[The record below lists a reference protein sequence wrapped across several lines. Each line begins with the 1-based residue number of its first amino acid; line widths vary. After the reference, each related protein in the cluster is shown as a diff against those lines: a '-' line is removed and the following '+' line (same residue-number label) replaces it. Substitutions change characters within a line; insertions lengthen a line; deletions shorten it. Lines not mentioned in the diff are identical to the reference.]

1 MAGTAAGTAPFQVT
15 GDRVSAGSA
24 AASNASKHV
33 LAWGNNG
40 NGQLGDGTTT
50 NADVPVKVKLPKGVK
65 VTQLRAGC
73 FHTVAV
79 TSKDHVLAWGDNGNG
94 QLGNGTTVDST
105 TPVRVRLP
113 RSTKVTAVRAG
124 CQYSLALTS
133 KGHVLAWGYNGF
145 GQLCNGTSTDSDAP
159 VRVRLPK
166 GSKVQ
171 ILSAGFNFV
180 FASVSGGGL
189 FVWGANNLGQ
199 FGDGTTTG
207 SDTPV
212 SIGPMH
218 GGHMH
223 GGPIGHLVSLVAGC
237 GHTLALFSRG
247 AVLAWGGKRSGAAWQ
262 RHHHQQRHAGRRPA
276 ARRRQG
282 EDDQR
287 QLRRQLRADRQ
298 GQRAGLGLQRFRPAR
313 RRRRSRGQR
322 YAGQGRRPERMA
334 RVSGELRPGRQ
345 PRAGHRAQEV
355 IASRKSSKQR
365 PAGDKPR

>member
-1 MAGTAAGTAPFQVT
+1 MLAIPALTIADGAAMAGTAAGTAPFQVT

-212 SIGPMH
+212 GVLLP
-218 GGHMH
+218 
-223 GGPIGHLVSLVAGC
+223 AGARVKTISASC
-237 GHTLALFSRG
+237 DDSYALTAKG
-247 AVLAWGGKRSGAAWQ
+247 NVLAWGYNGFGQ
-262 RHHHQQRHAGRRPA
+262 LG
-276 ARRRQG
+276 
-282 EDDQR
+282 DD
-287 QLRRQLRADRQ
+287 
-298 GQRAGLGLQRFRPAR
+298 GG
-313 RRRRSRGQR
+313 
-322 YAGQGRRPERMA
+322 
-334 RVSGELRPGRQ
+334 
-345 PRAGHRAQEV
+345 
-355 IASRKSSKQR
+355 
-365 PAGDKPR
+365 PAGSDTPVRVDVPSGWRASAVSSGPDANHALAIVHKKS